1 MFATRIILTTM
12 QTYWQTETGSH
23 VIAPLAGVTPTKP
36 GSASL
41 PFFGI
46 EPAIIDP
53 VSGEE
58 IVGNDVEGVLAFR
71 QPWPSMART
80 VWGAHKRYMDTYL
93 NVYKGYY
100 VSNLTISSK
109 GSSLTKCSSLVMEQV
124 ETTKVIIGSVAAST
138 TSSMSPG
145 IVSQL
150 QRLRLH

>member
-1 MFATRIILTTM
+1 M
-12 QTYWQTETGSH
+12 G
-23 VIAPLAGVTPTKP
+23 GVTPTKP

-58 IVGNDVEGVLAFR
+58 IHGNDVEGVLAFK

-80 VWGAHKRYMDTYL
+80 VWGAHRRYMETYL

-100 VSNLTISSK
+100 VSLKNALPQKKEKKKKTPRWLLTLECVVH
-109 GSSLTKCSSLVMEQV
+109 GRRC
-124 ETTKVIIGSVAAST
+124 GA
-138 TSSMSPG
+138 
-145 IVSQL
+145 
-150 QRLRLH
+150 

>member
-1 MFATRIILTTM
+1 MLLTYVYRDLHPARHADHK

-23 VIAPLAGVTPTKP
+23 VISPLGGVTPTNP

-58 IVGNDVEGVLAFR
+58 IHGNDVEGVLAFK
-71 QPWPSMART
+71 QPWPSLART
-80 VWGAHKRYMDTYL
+80 VWGAHQRYMDTYL

-100 VSNLTISSK
+100 VSD
-109 GSSLTKCSSLVMEQV
+109 GVME
-124 ETTKVIIGSVAAST
+124 E
-138 TSSMSPG
+138 
-145 IVSQL
+145 
-150 QRLRLH
+150 

>member
-1 MFATRIILTTM
+1 MI
-12 QTYWQTETGSH
+12 QTYWQTETGSN

-58 IVGNDVEGVLAFR
+58 IHGNDVEGVLAFK
-71 QPWPSMART
+71 QPWPSMTRT
-80 VWGAHKRYMDTYL
+80 VYGAHKRYMDTYL

-100 VSNLTISSK
+100 VSVQLVLWVHRRLPFSNKISSLAT
-109 GSSLTKCSSLVMEQV
+109 GRAVITKAF
-124 ETTKVIIGSVAAST
+124 IGFAAV
-138 TSSMSPG
+138 SMM
-145 IVSQL
+145 L
-150 QRLRLH
+150 